1 MASGIEEWRS
11 VMNSGSAGDHP
22 RPEGTARIYRIE
34 GDAADSHKGLASN
47 DVASDDYGTVDS
59 PRDRLVFSV
68 EEAAYLLNISR
79 ALAYELVAR
88 GEIPSIRLGRRIV
101 IPRRQLEVLLGG
113 PV

>member
-1 MASGIEEWRS
+1 
-11 VMNSGSAGDHP
+11 MNSRSAGDHP
-22 RPEGTARIYRIE
+22 RPNGPARIYRIE
-34 GDAADSHKGLASN
+34 GDAADSHKGPASN
-47 DVASDDYGTVDS
+47 ASDDYGTVDS

-101 IPRRQLEVLLGG
+101 IPRRQLEVLLGE